1 MLEISCKKVTFVFS
15 FILHLIG
22 WKSAARKRD
31 RVNLSFHMQVKRAL
45 NEIIFFIYR
54 YLSGNQLACD
64 CKLYGV
70 FNASQHLPT
79 FTGTC
84 YKPDG
89 LRNKGIE
96 SLKLLE
102 FCRKYFKSS
111 TQKWD
116 KSELTKASSSSCS
129 LDPLEERFKP
139 YHMLR
144 CRKIRDRYK
153 ILPLVEDDN
162 FSTVSY
168 SCVWTYHRHFG
179 GKTW

>member
-1 MLEISCKKVTFVFS
+1 MLEISCKKVTFGFLFYTWLVE
-15 FILHLIG
+15 
-22 WKSAARKRD
+22 KVPRESATE
-31 RVNLSFHMQVKRAL
+31 LMQLKRAL
-45 NEIIFFIYR
+45 NEITFCICR
-54 YLSGNQLACD
+54 YLSGNQLTCD

-89 LRNKGIE
+89 LRNKSIE

-102 FCRKYFKSS
+102 FCSKYFKSG

-116 KSELTKASSSSCS
+116 KFEITKASSSSCS
-129 LDPLEERFKP
+129 HRVKRKRVCNGDIFIDPLEERFKP

-144 CRKIRDRYK
+144 CRKIRDLYK
-153 ILPLVEDDN
+153 ILPRTTI
-162 FSTVSY
+162 SQ
-168 SCVWTYHRHFG
+168 
-179 GKTW
+179 